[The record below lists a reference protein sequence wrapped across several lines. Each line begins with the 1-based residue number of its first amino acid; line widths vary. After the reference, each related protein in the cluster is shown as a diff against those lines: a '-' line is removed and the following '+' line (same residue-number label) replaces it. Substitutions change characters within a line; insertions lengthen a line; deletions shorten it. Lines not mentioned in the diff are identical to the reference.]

1 MRIDY
6 HLYHPTEGYQLV
18 FGSLQAA
25 VESEDYV
32 ISDDLLIVEITTTAD
47 GKRKKTGFF
56 DAYGNET
63 HPRPVGMPPR
73 VSL

>member
-6 HLYHPTEGYQLV
+6 HLYHLTEGYQLV

-25 VESEDYV
+25 VESEDHDRQ
-32 ISDDLLIVEITTTAD
+32 DDLLIVEITTTSD

-56 DAYGNET
+56 DAYGNEV
-63 HPRPVGMPPR
+63 PPQPVGMPPR
-73 VSL
+73 T